1 MAATRITIS
10 KTFLLSLILGAFL
23 LTGLNSCEKRVP
35 PNKVERI
42 IAKDS
47 WQITFFLYEDQNIE
61 GSYSAVTLGF
71 GESGSLTILPSTGV
85 TGSWEMGLGKK
96 PTLLYLS
103 GFFDPVYFKFN
114 DDWTV
119 VSCSKKIIRLE
130 SQSGAFL
137 NQITLTK
144 VE

>member
-1 MAATRITIS
+1 MVTTRIATS
-10 KTFLLSLILGAFL
+10 KTFLLSIVLGAFL
-23 LTGLNSCEKRVP
+23 LTGLNSCEKRVS

-42 IAKDS
+42 ITKDS
-47 WQITFFLYEDQNIE
+47 WQITAFLYEDQNIE
-61 GSYSAVTLGF
+61 GSYSAITLGF
-71 GESGSLTILPSTGV
+71 GESGSLSLLPSTGV
-85 TGSWEMGLGKK
+85 TGNWELGLGKK

-103 GFFDPVYFKFN
+103 GFFDPAYSLFN

-119 VSCSKKIIRLE
+119 VTCSKKTIRLE
-130 SQSGAFL
+130 SESGAFL